1 MSRHSSGS
9 SSRLRCPEP
18 VRAVVQRVRRARV
31 TIETDGSLVV
41 AGEIGPGLCVLLG
54 ATHADSEVE
63 ALKMADKLA
72 KLRIFPDT
80 DDKMNLSVAD
90 IGGQVL
96 VVSQFTVY
104 GDATKGNRPSFIAA
118 ARPEL
123 AEPLIDR
130 TVDAL
135 RERGLHVETGRFRA
149 DMNVELVNWGP
160 VTLTVDVP

>member
-1 MSRHSSGS
+1 M
-9 SSRLRCPEP
+9 
-18 VRAVVQRVRRARV
+18 RAVVQRVRRARV
-31 TIETDGSLVV
+31 TVETDGASVV

-54 ATHADSEVE
+54 ATHADTEVE
-63 ALKMADKLA
+63 ALKMADKLT
-72 KLRIFPDT
+72 KLRIFSDA
-80 DDKMNLSVAD
+80 DDKMNLSGAD

-118 ARPEL
+118 ARPEM
-123 AEPLIDR
+123 AEPLIDC

-135 RERGLHVETGRFRA
+135 RARGLHVETGRFRT

-160 VTLTVDVP
+160 VTLTVEVP

>member
-1 MSRHSSGS
+1 M
-9 SSRLRCPEP
+9 
-18 VRAVVQRVRRARV
+18 RAVVQRVRRARV
-31 TIETDGSLVV
+31 TVETAGASVV

-54 ATHADSEVE
+54 ATHVDTAVD

-72 KLRIFPDT
+72 KLRIFSDA

-118 ARPEL
+118 ARPEM
-123 AEPLIDR
+123 AEPLIDC

-135 RERGLHVETGRFRA
+135 RARGLHVETGRFRT

-160 VTLTVDVP
+160 VTLTVEVP

>member
-1 MSRHSSGS
+1 M
-9 SSRLRCPEP
+9 
-18 VRAVVQRVRRARV
+18 
-31 TIETDGSLVV
+31 V

-54 ATHADSEVE
+54 ATHADTEVE

-72 KLRIFPDT
+72 KLRIFSDA
-80 DDKMNLSVAD
+80 DDKMNLSVVD
-90 IGGQVL
+90 VGGQVL

-123 AEPLIDR
+123 AEPLIDC

-135 RERGLHVETGRFRA
+135 RARGLHVETGRFRT
-149 DMNVELVNWGP
+149 DMNIELVNWGP